1 MEESK
6 AKSIYETYTHSID
19 MNFKDKKTG
28 ELLKLEML
36 DVFCN
41 AEINDWDLKFSCLRI
56 DANGHET
63 SRKVSFS
70 NFTCFAES
78 TNPVF

>member
-1 MEESK
+1 MEENK
-6 AKSIYETYTHSID
+6 AKSIYETYSHSIN

-28 ELLKLEML
+28 ELVKLEIL

-41 AEINDWDLKFSCLRI
+41 TEINDWDLKFSCLHI
-56 DANGHET
+56 DKNGLET
-63 SRKVSFS
+63 TRKISYS
-70 NFTCFAES
+70 NFNCFAES